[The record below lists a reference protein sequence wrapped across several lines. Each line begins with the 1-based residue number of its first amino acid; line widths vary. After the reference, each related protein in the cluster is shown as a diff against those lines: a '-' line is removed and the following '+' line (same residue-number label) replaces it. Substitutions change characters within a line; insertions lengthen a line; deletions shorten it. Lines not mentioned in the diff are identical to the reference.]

1 VVSLLGYCL
10 SIITVFTTAAVVM
23 IGLFNGST
31 SEKVRHYPHPRPEIE
46 RTVTGTN
53 MEPRLFMVVPGAKD
67 ASPAKDLPG
76 RAENAPEIKDAS
88 PAKDVPEIV
97 ENAPEI
103 KDASPAKDVKDSRPV
118 TIEKAVAKKRKHER
132 FAYLHKP
139 TRQRES
145 YPAAVDYGALSGY
158 RPGLDSQR

>member
-10 SIITVFTTAAVVM
+10 SVITVFTAAAVVM

-46 RTVTGTN
+46 RTVTG
-53 MEPRLFMVVPGAKD
+53 EPRLFMVVPGTQD

-88 PAKDVPEIV
+88 PAKDL
-97 ENAPEI
+97 
-103 KDASPAKDVKDSRPV
+103 SSRPV
-118 TIEKAVAKKRKHER
+118 SIEKAVAKKRKPER

-158 RPGLDSQR
+158 RPGLIVSDKFLDARRAN